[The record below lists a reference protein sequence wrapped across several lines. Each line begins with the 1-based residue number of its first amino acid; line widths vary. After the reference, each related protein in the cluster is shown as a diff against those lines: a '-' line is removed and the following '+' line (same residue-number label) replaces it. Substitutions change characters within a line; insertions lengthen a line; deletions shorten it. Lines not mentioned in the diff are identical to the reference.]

1 MYIIANLAFLLL
13 SHNGSQPVSKC
24 KDSFDAKIGMP
35 VTILAAYSCT
45 FSNLS
50 VSEIAQPSYTTEA
63 YSSIDLTK
71 VTYIFDNLFLHKVYL
86 SFLINPNFL

>member
-13 SHNGSQPVSKC
+13 SHNGSQPVSKY

-71 VTYIFDNLFLHKVYL
+71 VTYIFDKFVSTQSKFEFL
-86 SFLINPNFL
+86 N